1 MIAQNK
7 HKIKETYAK
16 YGVVILFFPIV
27 GMALMW
33 RVILHGHYW
42 ITMNGVLATLL
53 GLAFSLS
60 IMKMA
65 WKDTPSIQ
73 LYGSRNSSSHRRAPQ
88 QYIFNI

>member
-1 MIAQNK
+1 MIIWL
-7 HKIKETYAK
+7 HKIKETYAE
-16 YGVVILFFPIV
+16 YGVVILFFFPIV
-27 GMALMW
+27 GMVLMW

-42 ITMNGVLATLL
+42 IIMNGVLVTLL
-53 GLAFSLS
+53 GLVLSLL
-60 IMKMA
+60 IMTMA